1 MPTGSTGQQANEHKG
16 VISMG
21 ERKIF
26 AGGEFLI
33 ADVAPEDV
41 FTPED
46 FTEEHKMI
54 LETTKDFVTK
64 EVQPN
69 IDRLEEKDHDLVLD
83 LLRKAGELG
92 LLSTDIPE
100 EYGGLGLDKVSTTIV
115 SEAMGG
121 AGSLACV
128 HGAHTGIGTLPIV
141 YFGNDE
147 QKKKYLPKLASG
159 EWCASYCLTEPG
171 AGSDALNAKTK
182 AILSEDGKAYIL
194 NGEKIFITNAG
205 YASSF
210 VVYAKVNGEEFTG
223 FIVEKDFPGVSTGKE
238 EKKMGIHGSSTRPVV
253 LEDVK
258 VPVENVL
265 FEIGQ
270 GHKIAFNILNMGRW
284 KLGAMTMGGC
294 KGCVTEAAKYANGRI
309 QFKVPIISFGMIKS
323 KLANMAVRTYMCDSM
338 MYRLAGMF
346 DDKLGVLDEEA
357 KKSGAENAKA
367 IEEYAPECSITKVYG
382 SEVLDYCVDEYV
394 QILGGYGYC
403 AEYPAERAYRDSR
416 INRIWE
422 GTNEINRLLVP
433 GTMLRRAV
441 QGRLALLQ
449 AAQAIAQELMTY
461 SPLSVQLPDTP
472 LALQEHMVKMSKKLA
487 LMVAGVAAQKF
498 QQALEKEQEVLAKIA
513 DMVIEIFAMESG
525 LLRTLKMVSKEGEEK
540 AKYQIAAVK
549 VYVDETIPRIEAWA
563 KEVLAHV
570 EEGDMLRTQLAG
582 VKKLAR
588 YQPIDAVN
596 LRREIADR
604 IADLGAYPF

>member
-1 MPTGSTGQQANEHKG
+1 
-16 VISMG
+16 MG

-26 AGGEFLI
+26 VGGEFLI
-33 ADVAPEDV
+33 TDVAPEDV

-54 LETTKDFVTK
+54 LETTRDFVAK

-69 IDRLEEKDHDLVLD
+69 IDRLEEKDHDLVLS
-83 LLRKAGELG
+83 LLGKAGELG
-92 LLSTDIPE
+92 LLGTDIPE

-115 SEAMGG
+115 SEAMGA
-121 AGSLACV
+121 AGSLSCV
-128 HGAHTGIGTLPIV
+128 HGAHTGIGSLPIV
-141 YFGNDE
+141 YFGNEE
-147 QKKKYLPKLASG
+147 QKNKYLPKLASG

-182 AILSEDGKAYIL
+182 AVLSDDGKYYIL

-210 VVYAKVNGEEFTG
+210 VVYAKVDGEEFTG

-238 EKKMGIHGSSTRPVV
+238 EKKMGIHGSSTRPVI
-253 LEDVK
+253 LEDAK

-294 KGCVTEAAKYANGRI
+294 KGCVTEAVKYANGRI
-309 QFKVPIISFGMIKS
+309 QFKVPISSFGMIKT

-346 DDKLGVLDEEA
+346 DDKLGTLDEQA

-403 AEYPAERAYRDSR
+403 SEYPAERAYRDSR

-449 AAQAIAQELMTY
+449 AAQAIAQELVTN
-461 SPLSVQLPDTP
+461 SPPSVQLPDTP
-472 LALQEHMVKMSKKLA
+472 LALQEHMVKMSKKIA
-487 LMVAGVAAQKF
+487 LMVAGVAALKF

-525 LLRTLKMVSKEGEEK
+525 LLRTLKMIVKEGEEK
-540 AKYQIAAVK
+540 ARHQISAVK
-549 VYVDETIPRIEAWA
+549 VYVDETIPKIDTWA

-570 EEGDMLRTQLAG
+570 EEGDMLRTQLEG
-582 VKKLAR
+582 VKNLAR

-604 IADLGAYPF
+604 IVDLGAYPF